1 MNVASLRGLVDDF
14 HTHRPMTPRA
24 IINTAPG
31 DQRPAGYLY
40 SVGIHPWDS
49 ASASQSDFEALL
61 IDARRPDVVAIGE
74 CGIDRLRG
82 PQEALQ
88 RSVFIPQLEI
98 AEMVGKPVI
107 IHCVRAIDAI
117 LALRRGMRHSVDWI
131 LHGFRGKSETARQL
145 ARAGIYISLGE
156 RFNPEVLSS
165 VDPSMIVHETDM
177 QP

>member
-1 MNVASLRGLVDDF
+1 MNVASMRGLVDDF
-14 HTHRPMTPRA
+14 HTHRPLSPRA

-31 DQRPAGYLY
+31 DMRPPGYLY

-49 ASASQSDFEALL
+49 ADASQSDFEALL
-61 IDARRPDVVAIGE
+61 VDAGRPDVVAIGE

-98 AEMVGKPVI
+98 AESVGKPVI
-107 IHCVRAIDAI
+107 IHCVRATDAI
-117 LALRRGMRHSVDWI
+117 LALRRSMRPNVDWI
-131 LHGFRGKSETARQL
+131 LHGFRGKPETARQL
-145 ARAGIYISLGE
+145 ARAGIFISLGE
-156 RFNPEVLSS
+156 RFNPAVLSA
-165 VDPSMIVHETDM
+165 VDPAMIVRETDM